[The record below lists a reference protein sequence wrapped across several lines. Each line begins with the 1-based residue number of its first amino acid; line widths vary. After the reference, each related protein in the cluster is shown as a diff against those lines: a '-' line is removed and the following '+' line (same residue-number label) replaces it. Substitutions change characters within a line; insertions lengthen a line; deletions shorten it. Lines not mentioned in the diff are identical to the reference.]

1 MKNLNL
7 IKKKLSKDDRKISV
21 QDPSKLL
28 ADFFNVVVIKIDEA
42 YDAYDS

>member
-7 IKKKLSKDDRKISV
+7 IKKKLTKKDRKISV

-28 ADFFNVVVIKIDEA
+28 VEFFNGLVIKIDETS
-42 YDAYDS
+42 AYDS

>member
-7 IKKKLSKDDRKISV
+7 IKKKLSKEDRKISV

-28 ADFFNVVVIKIDEA
+28 AEFFNVVVIKIDEA
-42 YDAYDS
+42 YAHDS

>member
-7 IKKKLSKDDRKISV
+7 IKKKLSKEERRISV

-28 ADFFNVVVIKIDEA
+28 AEFFNGAVIKIDEA
-42 YDAYDS
+42 YAYDS